1 MNFNNNKQNGDMSDM
16 FDDCVWAR
24 ERERLLKSC
33 QVIGDNCHIELWGT
47 PQVISSQKPNKSQHN
62 NEMV

>member
-24 ERERLLKSC
+24 ERERDSWKVAKSLATI
-33 QVIGDNCHIELWGT
+33 VTLSYEVLHKL
-47 PQVISSQKPNKSQHN
+47 
-62 NEMV
+62 